1 MTAVQ
6 VRRCVRV
13 TVGPKH
19 LVWRGGSSPS
29 PRLPSGRSRP
39 PSTGYGD
46 GRGEG
51 ASPQAQTRGNAPS
64 PGLSPQAG
72 RGERC
77 GKLLFRGQSC
87 QKQELLTKRDRVAP
101 RRTAGVVT
109 RSRLSFITLIAAL
122 LLHLATPSLAL
133 DTVRLGKAVPNSFA
147 FGAAEV
153 GIDAKIFAGEGL
165 DIAVSSFRGDAQL
178 QQALAAG
185 SVDVGLGSGPG
196 LGFRVKGAP
205 MIGVAAMYGA
215 PRNLAL
221 LVSAKSPIRSVA
233 DLKGK
238 RIGVTTVGS
247 LTDWLVRE
255 LSRQQGWGSDGIV
268 IAPLGQMQARLAAM
282 DRGEL
287 DGVVL
292 EAANGYELEETG
304 RTRNLILFGDIV
316 KHFYTHVIFATDEM
330 VDKRPALLQRFLRSW
345 FKTVA
350 FMKANREFTVKSEQR
365 TLDVRQSVVEKIYD
379 AQIAGF
385 SLDGAWDPE
394 AIDVIR
400 SSLKELGILP
410 AIPEAKA
417 LYTDRFV
424 PVRF

>member
-1 MTAVQ
+1 
-6 VRRCVRV
+6 
-13 TVGPKH
+13 
-19 LVWRGGSSPS
+19 
-29 PRLPSGRSRP
+29 
-39 PSTGYGD
+39 
-46 GRGEG
+46 
-51 ASPQAQTRGNAPS
+51 
-64 PGLSPQAG
+64 
-72 RGERC
+72 
-77 GKLLFRGQSC
+77 
-87 QKQELLTKRDRVAP
+87 
-101 RRTAGVVT
+101 
-109 RSRLSFITLIAAL
+109 LIAVL
-122 LLHLATPSLAL
+122 LVNLITPSLAL

-153 GIDAKIFAGEGL
+153 GIDAKIFEGEGL

-185 SVDVGLGSGPG
+185 SLDVGLGSGPG
-196 LGFRVKGAP
+196 LGFRIKGAP

-221 LVSAKSPIRSVA
+221 LVPMKSPVRSVG

-238 RIGVTTVGS
+238 RIGVTTSGS

-255 LSRQQGWGSDGIV
+255 LSRQQGWGPDGIM

-287 DGVVL
+287 DGAVL
-292 EAANGYELEETG
+292 EAANGYELEEAG

-316 KHFYTHVIFATDEM
+316 QHFYTHVIFATDDM
-330 VDKRPALLQRFLRSW
+330 VDKRPEMLRRFLRGW

-350 FMKANREFTVKSEQR
+350 FMKASREFTINSEQR
-365 TLDVRQSVVEKIYD
+365 TLDVRRSVVEKIYD
-379 AQIAGF
+379 AQMAGF
-385 SLDGAWDPE
+385 SLDGVWDPE

-400 SSLKELGILP
+400 LSLKELGILP
-410 AIPEAKA
+410 AVPDAKA